1 MDSGMRRSLNR
12 AGFWGLFATSMAILL
27 LELALTRIFS
37 VTMWYHFAFLT
48 ITLAMLG
55 ISIAWAMVFTARR
68 FFSAER
74 LPRRLSQASLAFA
87 LSTTISIIIYLLI
100 PWKFETPYQ
109 IFFSLLG
116 SFALLLLPFLTGGL
130 VLAQIMTHFSFATPR
145 LYLYDLAGAGLGCLA
160 VVPLFYILSGPSIII
175 LTSLLSAL
183 GGLFFAILFKRRKM
197 VISFALVCLLFTG
210 VIVGN
215 QLYPFIK
222 IVHTKTGLKENQ
234 IAERWT
240 PIAYILLRSE
250 SNLYHGW
257 GMSQK
262 FNGYFPPEM
271 VIEQDAAAGTPIL
284 QFDGDYSKL
293 EYLTYDVTSAVYNMT
308 QPESVFIVGPGGG
321 RDILTAKYFNA
332 RRVVVVEL
340 NPAIVELVNEEYGD
354 FSGKPYSLPGVET
367 YIGEARSYLAHSD
380 ERFDLLHISM
390 IDSWAANLSGAYVL
404 SENNLYTVE
413 AFGIYLDHLSEDG
426 FLSVSRWYMGEQ
438 HGETMRLVALAIKTL
453 QERGVEDVQSR
464 ILLVHY
470 RTVATLIVKNS
481 AITSEEL
488 ANMERACQ
496 EKDFEIL
503 AGPGG
508 IGADAL
514 LVSMLSP
521 GGYEKVVADYPIDIT
536 PPVDDRPFFF
546 QMQPLRQFF
555 ADLHE
560 STSGNL
566 KPNSQAGFILNS
578 MLLLTLAFCVGF
590 IIIPLQITQHKKI
603 GLGKALS
610 RYGREIGYFSLLGL
624 GFMLVEVA
632 LLQRYILFLGH
643 PVYAAATV
651 LFCLLLFAGFGSK
664 VSAGLLKDSRLA
676 GSLRIL
682 LVFVALL
689 VLLNR
694 LFLGD
699 IFQLLQGIPLAIKFL
714 FSAVLLGILGFSMG
728 MAFPSGIRL
737 LLARKGEEMVPWVW
751 GINGSFSVLA
761 SILAM
766 FLAVYFG
773 YSYALLAGLVAYAL
787 AIAMVR

>member
-1 MDSGMRRSLNR
+1 MKRSLSR
-12 AGFWGLFATSMAILL
+12 ASLWGLFTTSMAILL

-55 ISIAWAMVFTARR
+55 ISIAWAMVFTAKR
-68 FFSAER
+68 FFSAE
-74 LPRRLSQASLAFA
+74 LFPRRLSQASFAFA
-87 LSTTISIIIYLLI
+87 LSITLAIVTYLLI

-116 SFALLLLPFLTGGL
+116 SFALLLLPFLAGGL
-130 VLAQIMTHFSFATPR
+130 VLAQVMTHFSFATPR
-145 LYLYDLAGAGLGCLA
+145 LYLYDLAGAGLGCLV
-160 VVPLFYILSGPSIII
+160 VVPLLYILSGPNVII
-175 LTSLLSAL
+175 LASLLSAL
-183 GGLFFAILFKRRKM
+183 GGLFFSISFKKRKM
-197 VISFALVCLLFTG
+197 VASFLVLSLLFIALIT
-210 VIVGN
+210 GN
-215 QLYPFIK
+215 QVSPFIK
-222 IVHTKTGLKENQ
+222 IINTKTGLKENQ
-234 IAERWT
+234 IDERWT

-262 FNGYFPPEM
+262 FSGYFPPEM
-271 VIEQDAAAGTPIL
+271 VIEQDAAAGTPIV

-293 EYLTYDVTSAVYNMT
+293 KYLSYDVTSAVYNMT
-308 QPESVFIVGPGGG
+308 QPENVFIVGPGGG

-332 RRVVVVEL
+332 KRVVVVEL
-340 NPAIVELVNEEYGD
+340 NPAIVELVNDKYGEY
-354 FSGKPYSLPGVET
+354 SGKPYSLPGVET
-367 YIGEARSYLAHSD
+367 HIGEARSYLAHSA
-380 ERFDLLHISM
+380 EHFDLLHISM
-390 IDSWAANLSGAYVL
+390 IDSWAANISGAYVL
-404 SENNLYTVE
+404 SENNLYTTE

-438 HGETMRLVALAIKTL
+438 HGETMRLVALAIKAL
-453 QERGVEDVQSR
+453 KERGVEDVESH
-464 ILLVHY
+464 ILIVHY

-481 AITSEEL
+481 PITSEEL
-488 ANMERACQ
+488 TEMEKACQ

-508 IGADAL
+508 IGADAV

-521 GGYEKVVADYPIDIT
+521 GGYEKVIASYPIEIT

-546 QMQPLRQFF
+546 QMQPLGQFF
-555 ADLHE
+555 TDLHE
-560 STSGNL
+560 SSSGNL

-578 MLLLTLAFCVGF
+578 MLLLVLVFCVGF
-590 IIIPLQITQHKKI
+590 IIIPLQITQRKKM
-603 GLGKALS
+603 GLGRALS

-624 GFMLVEVA
+624 GFMLTEVA

-651 LFCLLLFAGFGSK
+651 LFCLLLSAGFGSRA
-664 VSAGLLKDSRLA
+664 SGRLLQDKRLA
-676 GSLRIL
+676 QTLRIL
-682 LVFVALL
+682 LAVVALL

-699 IFQLLQGIPLAIKFL
+699 LFQMLQGIPLAMKFAL
-714 FSAVLLGILGFSMG
+714 SAVLLGTLGFFMG

-761 SILAM
+761 SILAI
-766 FLAVYFG
+766 FLAIYFG
-773 YSYALLAGLVAYAL
+773 YSYALLAGMVAYGL
-787 AIAMVR
+787 AIVVVR